1 MRLGLLLFACLL
13 LASCASRLS
22 RSTIVF
28 QYADF
33 GPQPMAYKVL
43 GSKNY
48 QWDPLTPIPFGDEP
62 VRVVVYRNI
71 DLAKVKEH
79 YPVDPDRHINHRYI
93 SYADAMDYLEE
104 KIRQNL
110 LGRVTKRLEAT
121 RDQIRQHLE

>member
-43 GSKNY
+43 GPKNY
-48 QWDPLTPIPFGDEP
+48 QWDPHTPILFGDEP

-79 YPVDPDRHINHRYI
+79 YPVDPDRHIDHRYI